1 MLLRAS
7 PAGRGRHVLLGRFIK
22 LTDCVSF
29 ITVADVVVFVA
40 LCRSRVNAGMLR
52 LWYGGSLSLSRYLSR
67 SARPSMTS
75 SGPPEKNGGKAIV
88 PLSSNP
94 YSHYRLWPQLL
105 LFSKSHKGWLR
116 KINLTLL
123 V

>member
-1 MLLRAS
+1 MS
-7 PAGRGRHVLLGRFIK
+7 YSAGLFNLQVVVLLLQL
-22 LTDCVSF
+22 LTLSF
-29 ITVADVVVFVA
+29 LLHSVVARKSCKCRNVA
-40 LCRSRVNAGMLR
+40 LMVWWES
-52 LWYGGSLSLSRYLSR
+52 LSR